1 MKRRLDWR
9 QKIILCARRFTKKK
23 VEWNEIKKK
32 KKRKSNNSRKESI
45 ERYIREQNSYEKK
58 N

>member
-9 QKIILCARRFTKKK
+9 QKRILCARRFTNKK

-32 KKRKSNNSRKESI
+32 KQTQRIRGKRV
-45 ERYIREQNSYEKK
+45 
-58 N
+58 